1 MKIVVLIPSRT
12 APFKLQD
19 TLHAARSLES
29 GRALNVRYVGG
40 SGSRRSQY
48 AGHVHDADAALNPV
62 RKYRYRVFQR
72 MSSLGA
78 MSNILA
84 SENPADCYCSLG
96 NDTVIVTPGWDEA
109 IHKAWTARPDG
120 VFWWHG
126 CECPIVS
133 HKWFEA
139 AGYLYTDFF
148 PFWWDDN
155 WLIQLWAMASDGPQ
169 LFIDGRLEDKPLATL
184 RMRDLRFWTE
194 FYGHMK
200 PYRQKEAARIATA
213 LGWPVGPLEDDTGD
227 VKDHFWK
234 VIEDVER
241 AQGDKNP
248 PTEGYLKAKARA
260 ERLMAA

>member
-29 GRALNVRYVGG
+29 GRHDVRYVVGVDHDDPNTLAMCTMLTLQ
-40 SGSRRSQY
+40 SRQ
-48 AGHVHDADAALNPV
+48 
-62 RKYRYRVFQR
+62 YRYRVFKR
-72 MSSLGA
+72 MSSLGH
-78 MSNILA
+78 MSNIMA
-84 SENPADCYCSLG
+84 AENPADCYCSLG
-96 NDTVIVTPGWDEA
+96 NDTVPVTPGWDEA
-109 IHKAWTARPDG
+109 VHKAWSARPDG

-133 HKWFEA
+133 HKWMKA

-213 LGWPVGPLEDDTGD
+213 LGWPVGSLEDDTGD

-241 AQGDKNP
+241 AQGDKEP
-248 PTEGYLKAKARA
+248 PTEAYRIAKERA